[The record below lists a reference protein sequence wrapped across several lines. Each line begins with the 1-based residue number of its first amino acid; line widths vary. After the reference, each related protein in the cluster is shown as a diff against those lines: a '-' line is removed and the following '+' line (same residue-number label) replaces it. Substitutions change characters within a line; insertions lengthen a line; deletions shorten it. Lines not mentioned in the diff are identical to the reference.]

1 MRKLFEYIGL
11 ITLMCFSF
19 FITEKTT
26 MIAKNMDN
34 IMVEIKSNYQKFEFQ
49 PKDATINNDEIIP
62 GICGKKVNI
71 NKSYNEMKKI
81 GMYDE
86 KLYQYNYQNPNQNLL
101 NNYDKYVIK
110 GNSFKNYIYFFITI
124 TNSNIFY
131 LQEYDFKNYN
141 FIMTYDI
148 YIKNKKIVEQLIDNG
163 NSILLENTSFK
174 KYKKISKDYENKTG
188 NKIFC
193 YNEKKDSDFLDLCS
207 SNKSNTISG
216 IYYIDNNYFLN
227 LKKNL
232 SKGNFVHFELS
243 KELLVNI
250 KYMEDYVEQKGITK
264 SNIDYSLKE
273 CN

>member
-62 GICGKKVNI
+62 GICEKKVNI

-110 GNSFKNYIYFFITI
+110 GNSFKNYIYFFI
-124 TNSNIFY
+124 
-131 LQEYDFKNYN
+131 LD
-141 FIMTYDI
+141 
-148 YIKNKKIVEQLIDNG
+148 
-163 NSILLENTSFK
+163 
-174 KYKKISKDYENKTG
+174 
-188 NKIFC
+188 NKI
-193 YNEKKDSDFLDLCS
+193 LCS
-207 SNKSNTISG
+207 LYSV
-216 IYYIDNNYFLN
+216 YIRFIFGLHT
-227 LKKNL
+227 LFMRL
-232 SKGNFVHFELS
+232 
-243 KELLVNI
+243 
-250 KYMEDYVEQKGITK
+250 
-264 SNIDYSLKE
+264 
-273 CN
+273 C